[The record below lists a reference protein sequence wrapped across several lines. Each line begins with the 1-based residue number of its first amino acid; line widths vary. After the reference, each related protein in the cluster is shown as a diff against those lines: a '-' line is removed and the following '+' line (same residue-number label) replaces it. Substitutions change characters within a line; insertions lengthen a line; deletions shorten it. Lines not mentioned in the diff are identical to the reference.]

1 MRANIPAMT
10 SPRDSRRSG
19 RARLA
24 ELVVWDVVLL
34 CLVIGLF
41 VVEQN
46 LPAQAAPPPP
56 RTAPPPKPTTPA
68 PPTQPP
74 PRRPPGQPGRMPV
87 VTEAPATEAPARV
100 TEAAP
105 PPAPGEDE
113 TAEREARAL
122 LERGDVEA
130 AVGRADRALRALA
143 AQGGKAPKGLQDVAR
158 EAQAKLVAADAAA
171 VLLPDVQLLAD
182 AGKKDEVDKLLAPF
196 AQGAVP
202 GPLAS
207 ERERARERA
216 GKAPAAGPGGGFQ
229 IKAFNPEGSKLE
241 GRRCS
246 VEGDAERARLEVVRD
261 AVDGVLLLAEGLLA
275 GALPGRVTVKLQ
287 PADAPAPAPAPLV
300 VNVHLRGADEPVAH
314 LVDRAR
320 LAAARAAWT
329 TLGGA
334 QAGKA
339 PAWLSGGI
347 PRYLAGIDPTARPAA
362 PTALG
367 RAWAREARRRQPADL
382 VGPAAAS
389 SVDPPQSFALVRC
402 AIDGPEEGC
411 EPLRRF
417 LRAALTRLEA
427 GEAVEGAF
435 PTLDPAQSGRLA
447 DACRAFLAEGTP

>member
-1 MRANIPAMT
+1 M
-10 SPRDSRRSG
+10 
-19 RARLA
+19 
-24 ELVVWDVVLL
+24 WDVVLL
-34 CLVIGLF
+34 GLVIGLF

-56 RTAPPPKPTTPA
+56 PPKAPPPKPTAPNSQPP

-87 VTEAPATEAPARV
+87 VTEAPATEAAPTPARV
-100 TEAAP
+100 TEAPPP
-105 PPAPGEDE
+105 PPAPSEDE

-202 GPLAS
+202 APLAS

-216 GKAPAAGPGGGFQ
+216 GKAPAAGGGGFQ
-229 IKAFNPEGSKLE
+229 IKAFTPDGSKLE
-241 GRRCS
+241 GRRCT

-275 GALPGRVTVKLQ
+275 GALPGRVTVKLHPQ
-287 PADAPAPAPAPLV
+287 DAPAPAPAPLV
-300 VNVHLRGADEPVAH
+300 VNVHLRGADEPVAQ

-367 RAWAREARRRQPADL
+367 RAWARQARRRQPADL
-382 VGPAAAS
+382 VGPAAAY

-435 PTLDPAQSGRLA
+435 PTLDPAQAGRLA